1 MATETPRKPRR
12 TAPRGA
18 KRSTGDD
25 YATSRE
31 TTEGRVYTVTGG
43 DWDNVFGGDPIAEE
57 RLVLNMGPQHP
68 STHGVLRLVLELEGE
83 TVTDAR
89 VVVGYLHTGIEKNTE
104 YRNWTQGVT
113 FVTRMDYLA
122 PFFNETAYCMG
133 VERLLGIEVPDR
145 ARLIRILM
153 MEMNRLSSHWVWL
166 ATGGMELGA
175 LTAMTNGFRAREK
188 CLDIFELIT
197 GLRMNHAYIRPGGV
211 SQDLPEGATDEIRTW
226 IKEMEMELTGVE
238 KLLRGQTIWV
248 RRLKDVGWIG
258 VEGCLALGV
267 TGPLLRAAGLPWDLR
282 KTDPYMG
289 YEEFD
294 FDIPTD
300 DRGDS
305 WARFVVRVA
314 EMWESLKIVR
324 QVLDRLEPGPV
335 MVDDPKIAW
344 PAKLALGPDGLGNS
358 LEHVGKI
365 MGSSMESLIHHF
377 KLVTE
382 GFRVPAGQ
390 VYSAVESPRGELGA
404 YVVSDGGTRPYRV
417 HFREPSFINLQA
429 TATMSEGGLIADVI
443 ASVASIDPVMGGCD
457 R

>member
-1 MATETPRKPRR
+1 MMATETRRHRR

-18 KRSTGDD
+18 TRNSGDD
-25 YATSRE
+25 YASSRE

-43 DWDNVFGGDPIAEE
+43 DWDSLFGGDPISEE

-83 TVTDAR
+83 TVTDVR
-89 VVVGYLHTGIEKNTE
+89 VVVGYLHTGIEKNAE
-104 YRNWTQGVT
+104 YRNWTQGVA

-122 PFFNETAYCMG
+122 PMFNETAYCLG
-133 VERLLGIEVPDR
+133 VERLLGVELPER
-145 ARLIRILM
+145 ARLIRIMM
-153 MEMNRLSSHWVWL
+153 MEINRLASHWVWL

-188 CLDIFELIT
+188 CLDIFEMIT
-197 GLRMNHAYIRPGGV
+197 GLRMNNAYIRPGGV
-211 SQDLPEGATDEIRTW
+211 SQDLPDGAVEEIRNW
-226 IKEMEMELTGVE
+226 IKEMEFELGGVE
-238 KLLRGQTIWV
+238 KLLRGQAIWV
-248 RRLKDVGWIG
+248 NRLKDVGWIG

-267 TGPLLRAAGLPWDLR
+267 TGPLLRAAGLAWDLR
-282 KTDPYMG
+282 KMDPYLG

-294 FDIPTD
+294 FDVPTD
-300 DRGDS
+300 DRGDCWS
-305 WARFVVRVA
+305 RFVVRVA

-365 MGSSMESLIHHF
+365 MGSSMEALIHHF

-404 YVVSDGGTRPYRV
+404 HLVSDGGTRPYRV
-417 HFREPSFINLQA
+417 HFREPSFVNLQA
-429 TATMSEGGLIADVI
+429 TAAMSEGGMIADVV
-443 ASVASIDPVMGGCD
+443 AAVASIDPVMGGCD